1 MEGVEVC
8 EERVEVCEEGGRE
21 CGRWRKNEW
30 RGEGVKVWRVE
41 GSEGMCGPEGDS
53 GGMVGYME
61 RV

>member
-1 MEGVEVC
+1 MEG
-8 EERVEVCEEGGRE
+8 VEVCEEGGRE

-30 RGEGVKVWRVE
+30 RGEGIKVWRVE